1 MQSIEILIVIALTQY
16 LVPTAMRAR
25 SGVIQNDEMC
35 FSAYEKTAP
44 SQTFRAAFSLKQ

>member
-1 MQSIEILIVIALTQY
+1 MEILIVIALTQE